1 MSPSGKAAGSGPAI
15 RGFESLH
22 PSQDEIISIKIAS
35 VEAIF
40 YLSISKILNR
50 DFVPVFSETRFF
62 ETPNSFAKSL
72 ITAKFALPSIAGSRI
87 KISKNSPFSSCDF

>member
-40 YLSISKILNR
+40 LS
-50 DFVPVFSETRFF
+50 FYF
-62 ETPNSFAKSL
+62 ENLKS
-72 ITAKFALPSIAGSRI
+72 
-87 KISKNSPFSSCDF
+87 